1 MGMAK
6 RRTGYVFKD
15 SGKWYARFTYM
26 DGAGKRRNV
35 KWLVDWVRNQTEAE
49 EELTDVLR
57 EFEDRGERALDGH
70 RMIFRKL
77 AEIYEGH
84 KLIPAEYVGE
94 RKVAGLRSWKTP
106 RAFLHTLVEYFGA
119 CRIKDITKSSIEDFK
134 LKRLRTPTIRGTQRT
149 IASVN
154 RELEVLRAALRFA
167 QSEGWLKRTP
177 HIQINKADEAERIR
191 ILTQQEELGLLTVC
205 TGKRA
210 HLKPLLI
217 AALDTAMRRGELF
230 KLRWSDINFEKSAI
244 FIRAMNSRSPR
255 SRSVGITPRLR
266 TELEKLFEMSPK
278 DPTGLVFG
286 VRDTVKRSFS
296 SACQSAGIEG
306 FRFHDCRHTAI
317 TRMLQSG
324 MSAPEVMK
332 ISGHTQ
338 WKTFLR
344 YVNPDEIAVKEYA
357 DQLAAY
363 NSVRGSNNTLN
374 PTP

>member
-1 MGMAK
+1 MAK
-6 RRTGYVFKD
+6 RRTGYVYKE

-26 DGAGKRRNV
+26 DGAAKRRNV
-35 KWLVDWVRNQTEAE
+35 KWQVAWARNQTEAE
-49 EELTDVLR
+49 EELIDVLR
-57 EFEDRGERALDGH
+57 EFEDRGERALDGY

-106 RAFLHTLVEYFGA
+106 RAFLNTLVEHFGA
-119 CRIKDITKSSIEDFK
+119 CPIKDITKSGIENFK
-134 LKRLRTPTIRGTQRT
+134 LKRLKTPTIRGTQRT

-154 RELEVLRAALRFA
+154 RELELLRAVLRFA
-167 QSEGWLKRTP
+167 HSEGWLKRTP
-177 HIQINKADEAERIR
+177 YVQINKADESERMR
-191 ILTQQEELGLLTVC
+191 ILTQQEEVGLLAAC

-210 HLKPLLI
+210 HLKSLLI

-230 KLRWSDINFEKSAI
+230 KLCWSEVNFEKFAI

-255 SRSVGITPRLR
+255 PRSVGITPRLL
-266 TELEKLFEMSPK
+266 TELEKLFEISPK

-286 VRDTVKRSFS
+286 VRDTVKRSFT
-296 SACQSAGIEG
+296 SACRAAGIDG

-324 MSAPEVMK
+324 MSAAEVMK

-363 NSVRGSNNTLN
+363 NSVRGSHDSLRSS
-374 PTP
+374 P